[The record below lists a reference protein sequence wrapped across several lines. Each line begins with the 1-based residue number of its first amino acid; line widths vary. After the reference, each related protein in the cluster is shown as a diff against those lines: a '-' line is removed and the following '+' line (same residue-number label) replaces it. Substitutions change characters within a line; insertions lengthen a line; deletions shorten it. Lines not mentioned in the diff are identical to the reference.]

1 MRHLQ
6 VDNYIINKSIEEILT
21 LLRITLANGKLKDIK
36 NKGDNL
42 LVTCPHHENG
52 LENTPACNIYI
63 GDDLNLPYGYFNCF
77 VCGEKGSFL
86 KFVAECFDASESYAK
101 SWLLKN
107 FGGELITKNLLM
119 ADPIV
124 LNKNKDAKKYLDES
138 VLDEYQTWTP
148 YLSQRKLTRETAQ
161 KFNLRYDPKYR
172 QVIFPYYN
180 EKGKLVTL
188 LKRNID
194 TKTFFIES
202 GITKPVYGINKIFQE
217 DIRTCVL
224 TEGLFDC
231 LLANQY
237 GMPAIATLGNPS
249 IEQFKLINKSPISTI
264 YLMFDNDAAG
274 KLFTKKAHEYLAN
287 RFFIYDVNIIG
298 KKDIG
303 ELTKDEFLRF
313 IEEAKNK

>member
-1 MRHLQ
+1 MQ
-6 VDNYIINKSIEEILT
+6 GIIVDNYVINSPLAKIIE
-21 LLRITLANGKLKDIK
+21 LLRIDLANGKLADIK
-36 NKGDNL
+36 ETADDIT
-42 LVTCPHHENG
+42 VSCPFHSDG
-52 LENTPACNIYI
+52 LEEH
-63 GDDLNLPYGYFNCF
+63 GSCF
-77 VCGEKGSFL
+77 IRKKDGIFHCFGCGKKGNFL
-86 KFVAECFDASESYAK
+86 KFVAKCFNSNDDYAK
-101 SWLLKN
+101 KWLLTN
-107 FGGELITKNLLM
+107 FSCTLINNITTM

-138 VLDEYQTWTP
+138 VLDDYQTWTP

-202 GITKPVYGINKIFQE
+202 GIAKPVYGINKIFQE
-217 DIRTCVL
+217 DIHTCVL

-274 KLFTKKAHEYLAN
+274 KLFTKKAHEYLTN